1 MAAKY
6 VYFFGE
12 GKADGT
18 AEMKNLLGGK
28 GANIAEM
35 TNLGIPVPPGFTIT
49 TEICTYYYKNNGSYP
64 PELKG
69 EVEDALTRLE
79 GIMGRKFGDPS
90 NPLLVSVRS
99 GAASS
104 MPGMMD
110 TVLNLGLN
118 DETVKAVVK
127 ETGDERFAYDCYRR
141 FIAMYGDVV
150 LGLKPE
156 SKDDIDPF
164 DEIIE
169 EMRKKRGVEFDN
181 QLPAS
186 DLMELVE
193 RYKLLIR
200 GRRGVAFPQDAHEQL
215 WGSIGAVFGSWNNA
229 RAIAYRELNNIPESM
244 GTAVNIQ
251 TMVFG
256 NMGNDCGTG
265 VAFTRN
271 PATGENVFYGEY
283 LINAQGEDVVAG
295 TRTPQPINKHQKQD
309 PDTLSLEESMPEI
322 YRQLDEIRL
331 TLDKHYRDMQD
342 IEFTI
347 ERGKLWMLQTRAGKR
362 TGFASFKIAV
372 DMVRQ
377 GILSKEEALMRVQP
391 EQLNQLLRPTFDPKA
406 KEDAEKNKT
415 ILAKGLN
422 AGPGAATGRV
432 VFNAP
437 DAEEWAKKG
446 EIVILIRIETSPEDI
461 RGMHAS
467 QGILTARGGMTSHAA
482 LVGRQMGKVCVVG
495 CNALEIDYPKRRMVV
510 GDRIVR
516 EGDWLSLDGT
526 SGEVFLGQIPTRPS
540 EILRVLIEK
549 SLKPE
554 DSQVFQDY
562 IALLGWADEYRRLG
576 VWTNADQPN
585 QAAVALAFG
594 AEGIGLTRTEHMFF
608 EGNRIDSVR
617 EMILSDKRE
626 GRERALARLLP
637 MQREDFKGLF
647 RMMQHRPVTIRTL
660 DPPLHEFLPQDD
672 KDVHKLAS
680 EMGVPYDRLA
690 TKIQSLHELNP
701 MLGHRGCRLGITY
714 PEITAM
720 QARAILEAA
729 CEVKK
734 EGVDVHPEIMI
745 PLVGHVA
752 ELKNQKKLV
761 DDIAQQVM
769 RDYGVKVEY
778 RVGTMIEVPRGAL
791 TADSIAE
798 VAEFFSFG
806 TNDLTQT
813 VYGISRDDAGKF
825 LFDYIDA
832 KVWEHDPFEK
842 LDQVGVGS
850 LMEIAVH
857 KGRAARPELKIGICG
872 EHGGEPTSVEF
883 CHRIGLNYV
892 SCSPYRVPVAR
903 LAAAQAAIREKQS
916 K

>member
-1 MAAKY
+1 
-6 VYFFGE
+6 
-12 GKADGT
+12 
-18 AEMKNLLGGK
+18 
-28 GANIAEM
+28 
-35 TNLGIPVPPGFTIT
+35 
-49 TEICTYYYKNNGSYP
+49 
-64 PELKG
+64 
-69 EVEDALTRLE
+69 
-79 GIMGRKFGDPS
+79 
-90 NPLLVSVRS
+90 
-99 GAASS
+99 
-104 MPGMMD
+104 
-110 TVLNLGLN
+110 
-118 DETVKAVVK
+118 
-127 ETGDERFAYDCYRR
+127 
-141 FIAMYGDVV
+141 
-150 LGLKPE
+150 
-156 SKDDIDPF
+156 
-164 DEIIE
+164 
-169 EMRKKRGVEFDN
+169 MRKHRGVEFDN

-186 DLMELVE
+186 DLKDLVE

-200 GRRGVAFPQDAHEQL
+200 GRKGVVFPQDPHEQL
-215 WGSIGAVFGSWNNA
+215 WGAISAVFGSWNNP
-229 RAIAYRELNNIPESM
+229 RAVAYRELNNIPADM
-244 GTAVNIQ
+244 GTAVNVQ

-295 TRTPQPINKHQKQD
+295 TRTPQPINQIQKTD
-309 PDTLSLEESMPEI
+309 DTVVSLEESMPEI
-322 YRQLDEIRL
+322 YEQLDKIRL
-331 TLDKHYRDMQD
+331 TLDRHYRDMQD

-377 GILSKEEALMRVQP
+377 GILTKEEALMRVQP

-406 KEDAEKNKT
+406 KEDAEKNRT
-415 ILAKGLN
+415 FLAKGLN
-422 AGPGAATGRV
+422 AGPGAATGRA

-437 DAEEWAKKG
+437 DAEEWAKRG
-446 EIVILIRIETSPEDI
+446 DRVILVRIETSPEDI

-495 CNALEIDYPKRRMVV
+495 CNALEIDYPKRQMLV
-510 GDRIVR
+510 GDRVIR

-526 SGEVFLGQIPTRPS
+526 TGEVFMGQIPTRPS

-549 SLKPE
+549 SLPPDQSE
-554 DSQVFQDY
+554 VYQDY
-562 IALLGWADEYRRLG
+562 VSLLSWADEFRRLG

-585 QAAVALAFG
+585 QAEEALAFG

-608 EGNRIDSVR
+608 EGNRINAVR

-626 GRERALARLLP
+626 GREKALAKLLP

-647 RMMQHRPVTIRTL
+647 RVMQQRPVTIRTL
-660 DPPLHEFLPQDD
+660 DPPLHEFLPQDE
-672 KDVHKLAS
+672 KDIKKLAE
-680 EMGVPYDRLA
+680 EMGVSYERVA
-690 TKIQSLHELNP
+690 SKIESLHELNP
-701 MLGHRGCRLGITY
+701 MLGHRGCRLGIVF

-734 EGVDVHPEIMI
+734 EGLSVHPEVMI
-745 PLVGHVA
+745 PLVGHVG
-752 ELKNQKKLV
+752 ELKNQKQVV
-761 DDIAQQVM
+761 DTIAKEVM
-769 RDYGVKVEY
+769 KDYGVTVEY

-791 TADSIAE
+791 TADRIAE

-832 KVWEHDPFEK
+832 KIWEHDPFER
-842 LDQVGVGS
+842 LDQLGVGS
-850 LMEIAVH
+850 LMEIAVQ
-857 KGRAARPELKIGICG
+857 KGRGARPDLKIGICG

-883 CHRIGLNYV
+883 CHRLGLDYV

-903 LAAAQAAIREKQS
+903 LAAAQAAIREKKS
-916 K
+916 R